1 MNEITGLSDWEG
13 LKSVY
18 NSAFFCSLGFFF
30 VSFIIPIVSYGYLS
44 ASAVE
49 VAFIFA
55 LLTLGTAFFSP
66 VAGKIVKAGRRRTA
80 IAAGAI
86 ARAFSYI
93 GMAIGI
99 WVGSI
104 ELLTLNSLIWGMG
117 AAFYWV
123 GSDAEISERV
133 YQHNRS
139 EAFGRREAMTSRGS
153 VIGAIVGFSLLGF
166 IDISAP
172 FIFFAIMNAIGGLIV
187 LGKHPPFCSGKST
200 VLPLKMENILAF
212 GIAALV
218 VAAAIDAFGMSL
230 LSPFVELLIIYRMD
244 TGFSFD
250 SIMTVALIYLPPGIV
265 SSILSSHVGRYADK
279 ANKVTLVAAASSVGS
294 ITNIMLV
301 IAPNLWWIAII
312 FMIQNVVGIAGY
324 FVLASVFGTAY
335 EGHAEEGFGWF
346 SGILGLAKFSGPII
360 GGLLWEGIDPTAP
373 FILIATMELLLVP
386 IYYFGMQRYQNLLI
400 EKSLITPKASNS

>member
-1 MNEITGLSDWEG
+1 MNEITGLSDWKS

-30 VSFIIPIVSYGYLS
+30 AGFILPIIAYGYLA

-55 LLTLGTAFFSP
+55 LLTLGTALFSP
-66 VAGKIVKAGRRRTA
+66 VAGKIVKAGRRRIA
-80 IAAGAI
+80 IAAGAF
-86 ARAFSYI
+86 ARALAYI
-93 GMAIGI
+93 GMA
-99 WVGSI
+99 VGVWLGSV

-153 VIGAIVGFSLLGF
+153 VIGAFAGFSLLM
-166 IDISAP
+166 IVDISAP
-172 FIFFAIMNAIGGLIV
+172 FIFFAIMNAVGGIIV
-187 LGKHPPFCSGKST
+187 LGKYPPFRSESNTGMQ
-200 VLPLKMENILAF
+200 LKMENIIAF

-218 VAAAIDAFGMSL
+218 IAAAIDAFGMSL

-244 TGFSFD
+244 TGFSYD
-250 SIMTVALIYLPPGIV
+250 SIITVATIYLPPGIV

-279 ANKVTLVAAASSVGS
+279 ANKVTLVAAASLVGS

-312 FMIQNVVGIAGY
+312 FMIQNVVGAAGY

-346 SGILGLAKFSGPII
+346 GGILGIARFSGPII

-373 FILIATMELLLVP
+373 FILIAALELLLVP
-386 IYYFGMQRYQNLLI
+386 IYYLGMRRYQNLLI
-400 EKSLITPKASNS
+400 QKGVISTEESSS